1 VVTRPSPP
9 PWGVAVA
16 RLVGVPVRLVVLIVL
31 LLTLLVPPVALGL
44 DLPVRDLRHE
54 AVSGPSYVADRIEV
68 RLMPA
73 AAARARAARATGA
86 AVADA
91 DVARARLGLAALD
104 AAAAELG
111 VWFETEFRGET
122 PPPSGSADADFTAF
136 YIAHLPE
143 GTDLEGAL
151 ARLGGLADVQSAQPI
166 AVLPVSAAPNDSLW
180 STSWWFD
187 QPSGCSIHA
196 PPAWDFTA
204 GDTSIVVAILD
215 TGVIPYHPDLGGMV
229 AGQAGQIWT
238 NWVEQGGVP
247 GVDDDGNGFVDDTW
261 GWDFVNLPTST
272 NVLPVTRLA
281 PFEDWRDQDNDP
293 NDYSGHGTMVAGL
306 VGALTDNG
314 IGVAGVAWRVRLMP
328 LRIGWSENANLLG
341 TGYMDM
347 SFAAQAV
354 RYATRMRADVINCSF
369 ASLNQSGLGVA
380 LDAAIRAGVTVV
392 AAAGNNPAP
401 GYVDSYIG
409 MREDV
414 IAVAATN
421 ASDQVATSST
431 RGSWVDLAAPGVG
444 LFSSFITRAAL
455 ASDSLTYRK
464 PAYNASAPLNGTS
477 FSAPLVAGA
486 AALLQ
491 ARQKALG
498 LRPLLP
504 RGVQLRLRET
514 ADDIS
519 SVNTGTGYGT
529 GRLNLE
535 RALNDRPTSTAWRAA
550 GKSVGPAVP
559 IPLSGPTR
567 KLAWVMNTPQLLIQD
582 WLTGD
587 TLALVTLPGV
597 PARQLAGADLG
608 GGYGVG
614 LFVGTENGWLAGF
627 DTTGAALPG
636 FPVSPGG
643 ASSLAGGPALGDLD
657 GDDELEIV
665 CGAGDGRLC
674 AWHLDG
680 SVVAG
685 FPVETGA
692 SGFGAPVALTDLD
705 GRPGVEIIAATQD
718 GVVHAV
724 NGDGAFLPG
733 WPVTFAPGPQAP
745 VVTCFG
751 RDTVVLV
758 AAGTQLI
765 GLRPDGSERSRWTLG
780 AYVVNDPALGDLD
793 GDGSDEIVLP
803 ASAPNRVIVLDSA
816 GVAPIGRN
824 WPFALTAAPLGPPVL
839 GHLSDGGAPRVVL
852 MQTGGL
858 VALTD
863 SAKAM
868 AVLPKPGGAGTYPTL
883 ADLTGDGAMKIAA
896 GSGSD
901 SLLYVYD
908 VGAGSAAALPQAWP
922 TPRGNFARTG
932 SRLYRLPDTVPPA
945 TVSDLAVEFSAPDSV
960 RLSWTAPGDDGGTGR
975 AAAYDLRFTTSRSSI
990 GSMDAGTT
998 RLAAPAPGTAGASE
1012 GVTVP
1017 AVEPGV
1023 TCWYWLRT
1031 NDEAG
1036 NTSGC
1041 SNIVE
1046 FTRSLDPAIPDGLT
1060 LAVRRRPSPVP
1071 VLLDWSGATVADI
1084 RLYDVSGRLVRT
1096 LRLARGGHGT
1106 EEWDGRDESGRLV
1119 PAGLYFARLTG
1130 GSRHAQS
1137 RIVLLP

>member
-1 VVTRPSPP
+1 M
-9 PWGVAVA
+9 VA
-16 RLVGVPVRLVVLIVL
+16 RLAGVTVRPVVLIVL
-31 LLTLLVPPVALGL
+31 LLTLLVPPAARAL
-44 DLPVRDLRHE
+44 DLPVRDVRRE
-54 AVSGPSYVADRIEV
+54 VVSGPSYVADRIEV
-68 RLMPA
+68 RLVPA
-73 AAARARAARATGA
+73 AAERARAARATGA
-86 AVADA
+86 AAADA
-91 DVARARLGLAALD
+91 GVARPRLGLAALD

-111 VWFETEFRGET
+111 AWFEPEFRGET
-122 PPPSGSADADFTAF
+122 PPPAGSADADFTAF
-136 YIAHLPE
+136 YIAHLPQ

-151 ARLGGLADVQSAQPI
+151 VRLGGMTDVQSAQPI

-180 STSWWFD
+180 SSSWWFD

-196 PPAWDFTA
+196 PQAWDVTT

-215 TGVIPYHPDLGGMV
+215 TGVIPYHPDLGGTV
-229 AGQAGQIWT
+229 AGLAGQLWT
-238 NWVEQGGVP
+238 NWVEQGGMQ

-261 GWDFVNLPTST
+261 GWDFVSLPTGA
-272 NVLPVTRLA
+272 NVS

-293 NDYSGHGTMVAGL
+293 NDYAGHGTLVAGL

-314 IGVAGVAWRVRLMP
+314 IGVAGAAPGVRLMP
-328 LRIGWSENANLLG
+328 LRMAWVENGYPLG
-341 TGYMDM
+341 LVDM

-369 ASLNQSGLGVA
+369 MSLDLSGLGVA

-392 AAAGNNPAP
+392 AAAGNNDSP
-401 GYVDSYIG
+401 SYIG
-409 MREDV
+409 GREDV
-414 IAVAATN
+414 IAVAATD
-421 ASDQVATSST
+421 ASDQVASFST

-444 LFSSFITRAAL
+444 IFSTFIARAAL
-455 ASDSLTYRK
+455 ASDSLGYRQ
-464 PAYNASAPLNGTS
+464 PAYNAPAGLSGTS

-486 AALLQ
+486 VALLEAQ
-491 ARQKALG
+491 QKALG
-498 LRPLLP
+498 LRPLPP

-519 SVNTGTGYGT
+519 SLNSGTGYGT

-550 GKSVGPAVP
+550 GASVGPVVP

-567 KLAWVMNTPQLLIQD
+567 KLAWVMSDAWLLIQD

-597 PARQLAGADLG
+597 PARQLAAADLG
-608 GGYGVG
+608 GGQGVG

-636 FPVSPGG
+636 FPVSSGG
-643 ASSLAGGPALGDLD
+643 TPPLAGGPALGDLD
-657 GDDELEIV
+657 GDGVREIV

-674 AWHLDG
+674 AWHVDG

-685 FPVETGA
+685 FPVETDA
-692 SGFGAPVALTDLD
+692 SGFAAPVALTELD
-705 GRPGVEIIAATQD
+705 GRPGVEIIAATRD
-718 GVVHAV
+718 GTVYAV

-733 WPVTFAPGPQAP
+733 WPVTFDPGPQAP
-745 VVTCFG
+745 VVACFG

-758 AAGTQLI
+758 AAGAQLI
-765 GLRPDGSERSRWTLG
+765 GLRPDGSERSRWTLD
-780 AYVVNDPALGDLD
+780 AYVVADPALGDLD
-793 GDGSDEIVLP
+793 GDGADEIVLP
-803 ASAPNRVIVLDSA
+803 ATAPDRVIVLDSA
-816 GVAPIGRN
+816 GVAPAGRG
-824 WPFALTAAPLGPPVL
+824 WPFALTAAPQGPPVL
-839 GHLSDGGAPRVVL
+839 GPLRGGGARGVVL

-863 SAKAM
+863 SAKAI
-868 AVLPKPGGAGTYPTL
+868 AFFPKPGGAGTYPTL
-883 ADLTGDGAMKIAA
+883 ADLAGDGAMKIAA

-908 VGAGSAAALPQAWP
+908 VGAGSAAAMQQTWA

-932 SRLYRLPDTVPPA
+932 SRLYPSSDTLPPT
-945 TVSDLAVEFSAPDSV
+945 TVSNLAVEFSAPDSV
-960 RLSWTAPGDDGGTGR
+960 RLSWTAPGDDGETGR
-975 AAAYDLRFTTSRSSI
+975 AAAYDLRFTTLRSSI

-998 RLAAPAPGTAGASE
+998 RLAAPAPDTAGANE

-1017 AVEPGV
+1017 AAGPGV

-1041 SNIVE
+1041 SNVVE
-1046 FTRSLDPAIPDGLT
+1046 FTRPLDPVIPDGLT
-1060 LAVRRRPSPVP
+1060 LAVRQRPSGVP
-1071 VLLDWSGATVADI
+1071 VLLDWSGENVADI
-1084 RLYDVSGRLVRT
+1084 RLYDVSGRLLRT
-1096 LRLARGGHGT
+1096 LRLARGGQGT
-1106 EEWDGRDESGRLV
+1106 EPWNGRDESGRLV

-1130 GSRHAQS
+1130 GSLHAQA